1 MTGEENAMLTTA
13 IVPQTS
19 TEFATDV
26 RNGLMKRGQK
36 ELPSKY
42 LYDEVGSRLFEVIS
56 ALPEYGVTRADERLL
71 RKHAAE
77 IVERVPGA
85 VTVAELGSG
94 SGKKTRWILEALS
107 HHRRTAYYP
116 IEISATALAMCRR
129 ELCDIDSISIVGF
142 EREYLDG
149 LLEVAA
155 RRQHG
160 QRIIVLFLGSTIGN
174 FDRPADVGFL
184 REVRLILQPGDAL
197 LVGTDLEKPVPQL
210 IDAYNDPLGVT
221 AAFNLNLLAR
231 INRELDAD
239 FVLEQFT
246 HQARFNRETGSIEM
260 HLRSTED
267 QIVSIPRAEISVQFR
282 KNETIWTET
291 SHKYSLEEVV
301 CMAEDAGFRCDAQW
315 ADREWTFAENLLIA
329 E

>member
-1 MTGEENAMLTTA
+1 MCIRDRFLRNAANILGEG
-13 IVPQTS
+13 
-19 TEFATDV
+19 AT
-26 RNGLMKRGQK
+26 L
-36 ELPSKY
+36 
-42 LYDEVGSRLFEVIS
+42 
-56 ALPEYGVTRADERLL
+56 
-71 RKHAAE
+71 
-77 IVERVPGA
+77 
-85 VTVAELGSG
+85 
-94 SGKKTRWILEALS
+94 
-107 HHRRTAYYP
+107 
-116 IEISATALAMCRR
+116 
-129 ELCDIDSISIVGF
+129 IVGVD
-142 EREYLDG
+142 LIKPA
-149 LLEVAA
+149 EVLNA
-155 RRQHG
+155 
-160 QRIIVLFLGSTIGN
+160 
-174 FDRPADVGFL
+174 
-184 REVRLILQPGDAL
+184 
-197 LVGTDLEKPVPQL
+197 
-210 IDAYNDPLGVT
+210 AYNDAEGVT
-221 AAFNLNLLAR
+221 AKFNLNLLAR